1 MDVTSTLVVVVIIAV
16 AAIVAI
22 VAYLWYALK
31 IVEQDLE
38 GY

>member
-1 MDVTSTLVVVVIIAV
+1 MDVISTIAVIVIIVV
-16 AAIVAI
+16 AAI
-22 VAYLWYALK
+22 VAYLWHAFK

>member
-1 MDVTSTLVVVVIIAV
+1 MDVTSTLVVVVIIVV